1 MKNNVIARQ
10 LLTIFILF
18 LLVAGVFS
26 MIQSPLERPKEIGV
40 AALVEKINQEEVK
53 SIDVDGDTLHIVL
66 NDDTELTSRKE
77 ASESLSTLLDNYH
90 VAPEK
95 IAKANI
101 SIDDQAGLFWL
112 AAVLPFI
119 LPFLLVGAFLWL
131 MMRQVQGTNNRALMF
146 GQARPREFDK
156 KDKKNKITFRDVA
169 GVKEAKNELEEIVQ
183 FLRHPKKFLD
193 LGARIPR
200 GVLLVGPPG
209 TGKTLLARAIAGEA
223 HVPFFHISGSE
234 FVEMFVGVGA
244 SRVRDL
250 FKQAKRFSPC
260 IVFID
265 EIDAVG
271 HQRGTGIGGSHDE
284 REQTLNQIL
293 VEMDGFDNQTNIIV
307 VAATNR
313 PDVLDPAL
321 LRPGRFDRRVVL
333 DLPDIA
339 EREEILKVHTK
350 DKPLAKDVSLRTIA
364 EQTPGFS
371 GADLANL
378 LNEAAIL
385 TARRNKK
392 EIELQDCL
400 ESIEKV
406 MLGPERKGRVI
417 SEEEKSVIAYHEAGH
432 ALVAHVL
439 PHVDPVRKVSIVSRG
454 RAGGYTLKMPNED
467 RRLHTRSQYVGE
479 LAVMLGGHA
488 AEMEIFHDVTTGP
501 SSDLEQATRL
511 AKQIVTQF
519 GMSDDMGPRTFGERD
534 ELVFLGRSISEQK
547 DYSEATQLRI
557 DQEVDR
563 FIREAYNKA
572 KEIITHKREILDRI
586 AKTLV
591 DRETLNQ
598 QEFEQ
603 LVGIPANVGI

>member
-1 MKNNVIARQ
+1 MA
-10 LLTIFILF
+10 
-18 LLVAGVFS
+18 
-26 MIQSPLERPKEIGV
+26 
-40 AALVEKINQEEVK
+40 
-53 SIDVDGDTLHIVL
+53 
-66 NDDTELTSRKE
+66 
-77 ASESLSTLLDNYH
+77 
-90 VAPEK
+90 
-95 IAKANI
+95 I
-101 SIDDQAGLFWL
+101 SIDDQAGRFWIV
-112 AAVLPFI
+112 AVLPFI

-131 MMRQVQGTNNRALMF
+131 MMRQVQGTNNRAMMF

-156 KDKKNKITFRDVA
+156 KDKKNKVTFRDVA

-293 VEMDGFDNQTNIIV
+293 VEMDGFDNQTNVII

-321 LRPGRFDRRVVL
+321 LRPGRFDRRVML
-333 DLPDIA
+333 DLPDIS
-339 EREEILKVHTK
+339 EREEILNVHAK
-350 DKPLAKDVSLRTIA
+350 DKPFAKDMRLRTVA

-392 EIELQDCL
+392 EISLQDCL

-406 MLGPERKGRVI
+406 MLGPERRGRVI
-417 SEEEKSVIAYHEAGH
+417 SEEEKNVIAYHEAGH
-432 ALVAHVL
+432 ALIAHVL
-439 PHVDPVRKVSIVSRG
+439 PHIDPVRKVSIVSRG

-467 RRLHTRSQYVGE
+467 RHLHTRSQYAGE

-488 AEMEIFHDVTTGP
+488 AEMAIFHDVTTGP
-501 SSDLEQATRL
+501 SSDLEQATHL

-519 GMSDDMGPRTFGERD
+519 GMSDQMGPRTFGERD

-557 DQEVDR
+557 DEEVDR

-572 KEIITHKREILDRI
+572 KEIITQKREILDRI
-586 AKTLV
+586 ATTLV
-591 DRETLNQ
+591 KQETLNQ

-603 LVGIPANVGI
+603 LVGIPANGDVV

>member
-1 MKNNVIARQ
+1 MA
-10 LLTIFILF
+10 
-18 LLVAGVFS
+18 
-26 MIQSPLERPKEIGV
+26 
-40 AALVEKINQEEVK
+40 
-53 SIDVDGDTLHIVL
+53 
-66 NDDTELTSRKE
+66 
-77 ASESLSTLLDNYH
+77 
-90 VAPEK
+90 
-95 IAKANI
+95 I
-101 SIDDQAGLFWL
+101 SIDDQAGRFWIV
-112 AAVLPFI
+112 AVLPFI

-131 MMRQVQGTNNRALMF
+131 MMRQVQGTNNRAMMF

-156 KDKKNKITFRDVA
+156 KDKKNKVTFRDVA

-293 VEMDGFDNQTNIIV
+293 VEMDGFDNQTNVII

-321 LRPGRFDRRVVL
+321 LRPGRFDRRVML
-333 DLPDIA
+333 DLPDIS
-339 EREEILKVHTK
+339 EREEILNVHAK
-350 DKPLAKDVSLRTIA
+350 DKPFAKDMRLRTVA

-392 EIELQDCL
+392 EISLQDCL

-406 MLGPERKGRVI
+406 MLGPERRGRVI
-417 SEEEKSVIAYHEAGH
+417 SEEEKNVIAYHEAGH
-432 ALVAHVL
+432 ALIAHVL
-439 PHVDPVRKVSIVSRG
+439 PNIDPVRKVSIVSRG

-467 RRLHTRSQYVGE
+467 RHLHTRSQYAGE

-488 AEMEIFHDVTTGP
+488 AEMAIFHDVTTGP
-501 SSDLEQATRL
+501 SSDLEQATHL

-519 GMSDDMGPRTFGERD
+519 GMSDQMGPRTFGERD

-557 DQEVDR
+557 DEEVDR

-572 KEIITHKREILDRI
+572 KEIITQKREILDRI
-586 AKTLV
+586 ATTLV
-591 DRETLNQ
+591 KQETLNQ

-603 LVGIPANVGI
+603 LVGIGEWRRRLTNSARVRRNQIYRKILRRHGSSLALSRLVGFWCFCGTSWERG